1 MLRFVAMTA
10 LAATLSSPALAE
22 PAFVR
27 TVSLPTLGAG
37 YGSALRSVC
46 ELPAYVSVRTNPT
59 ASVDS
64 HAMTLSPRMAQAIR
78 IGEAPSND

>member
-10 LAATLSSPALAE
+10 LAATLSSPTLAE

-27 TVSLPTLGAG
+27 TVSLPMLGAG
-37 YGSALRSVC
+37 YGGAPRSVC
-46 ELPAYVSVRTNPT
+46 ELPAYVSVRTNP
-59 ASVDS
+59 AAPVES

-78 IGEAPSND
+78 IGEEPSDD